1 MAGMGR
7 WTRWL
12 VVWCGY
18 YALVGAAGAHTIGRS
33 RLGAP
38 LPLELLYA
46 GAGGTVVLT
55 AVWLGVTNG
64 ETAHASPR
72 TVGAL
77 SPSAGTALRGVARVA
92 FCTLF
97 VVALGRGFAGRQVAA
112 ENLATV
118 FVWPIW
124 LKGIGL
130 LAILFG
136 SPWRVLSPWESLYDL
151 LVALEGEELAIVG
164 SLPSWL
170 GAWPAVVG
178 FVVGIG
184 VVENLTVITRSPRMT
199 VLLVASY
206 TLVMLIGAVAFGRE
220 WFERADTLTVLYGLF
235 ARVAPI
241 LFEQTDTGGYRVRFR
256 TPWSGCTTPVVGVS
270 LVVFVIAAVYTVSF
284 DGFSESTAYQ
294 TLLFGTRE
302 LLDIGPV
309 VSLLVYLTGLLVF
322 VGSFAL
328 AAVAVKA
335 LATGDASNWIATAH
349 AFAPTVVPIAA
360 AYEVAHNY
368 PYVVRSTAQLLG
380 IVAEPL
386 GMQLGSV
393 NPLGWLS
400 LPLFWGSQA
409 VLIVVGHV
417 FAVVAA
423 HRVALDRYPTLS
435 AARRGHVPLVVVM
448 IGYTVLSLW
457 IISQPVVGS

>member
-18 YALVGAAGAHTIGRS
+18 YALVGAASAHTIGRS
-33 RLGAP
+33 RFGAP
-38 LPLELLYA
+38 LPLALLYA

-55 AVWLGVTNG
+55 AVWLGVTDG
-64 ETAHASPR
+64 ETTHAHPR

-77 SPSAGTALRGVARVA
+77 SPSAGTALRGVGRVSFFA
-92 FCTLF
+92 LF
-97 VVALGRGFAGRQVAA
+97 VAALGHGFAGRQVAA

-124 LKGIGL
+124 LKGVGL

-151 LVALEGEELAIVG
+151 LVALEGEELAMAG

-184 VVENLTVITRSPRMT
+184 VVENLTIIIRSPRMT

-241 LFEQTDTGGYRVRFR
+241 LFQQTETGGYRVRFR
-256 TPWSGCTTPVVGVS
+256 TPWAGCTTPVAGVS
-270 LVVFVIAAVYTVSF
+270 LVIFVIAAVYTVSF

-294 TLLFGTRE
+294 TILFGTRE
-302 LLDIGPV
+302 LLGIGPL
-309 VSLLVYLTGLLVF
+309 VSLLVYLTGLLAF

-328 AAVAVKA
+328 AAVAVEA
-335 LATGDASNWIATAH
+335 LATGDATDWIATAR

-368 PYVVRSTAQLLG
+368 PFVLRNVGQLLTITLEFVG
-380 IVAEPL
+380 GGGTTISL
-386 GMQLGSV
+386 
-393 NPLGWLS
+393 LGWLS
-400 LPLFWGSQA
+400 VPVFWGSQ
-409 VLIVVGHV
+409 VLLIVGGHV
-417 FAVVAA
+417 VAVVAA
-423 HRVALDRYPTLS
+423 HRVAVDRYETLTL
-435 AARRGHVPLVVVM
+435 ARRGHLPLVVVM
-448 IGYTVLSLW
+448 VGYTVLSLW
-457 IISQPVVGS
+457 IVSRPFAA